1 MDSSLRMRS
10 SAASNEQQS
19 EAGHKQLESPA
30 ARQELDKRRDLS
42 EMVWGA
48 KAGCRFGGRA
58 IVCSDAA
65 GLSGLKSCQELPTL
79 QKDLDSKSGG
89 RTIVMNS
96 CKAVHVQLNPEALHG
111 RI

>member
-58 IVCSDAA
+58 IVCFRCSWPVRPQKLPGAAHTAEGLGLQVWRAHYSD
-65 GLSGLKSCQELPTL
+65 ELLQSPPRPTE
-79 QKDLDSKSGG
+79 
-89 RTIVMNS
+89 
-96 CKAVHVQLNPEALHG
+96 P
-111 RI
+111 